1 MTASTQGDLS
11 MEARDWRLIKIFAKN
26 VVWLVTSMV
35 GMVSWML
42 ILWWLP
48 EPWSIIL
55 GFTAPVLFLI
65 SLCWEQAK
73 YRLERQEFAEKR
85 LLDQLAR
92 DD

>member
-1 MTASTQGDLS
+1 MQ
-11 MEARDWRLIKIFAKN
+11 ARDWRLIKIFAKN
-26 VVWLVTSMV
+26 VGWIVVSMV
-35 GMVSWML
+35 CMVSWML

-48 EPWSIIL
+48 QPWSIIL